1 MGFLGDSMVKNPPAN
16 AGELEMWIQS
26 LSQEDLLEEEMEN
39 HSVILAWKIPQTEV
53 PSRLQSMES
62 QRIGHD

>member
-1 MGFLGDSMVKNPPAN
+1 MVKNPPAN

>member
-1 MGFLGDSMVKNPPAN
+1 
-16 AGELEMWIQS
+16 MWIQS